1 MNLFYRGALAA
12 LTLTLFLSG
21 CSAPT
26 FNGSRTG
33 NDSQFLMEYTVL
45 NTTDGQTLSLEAGD
59 TLDVAVVSASG
70 AVSVNI
76 QREGAPPLYARED
89 VPTGQFSLEIPED
102 GEYNI
107 TVTGEQARRAAQC
120 AAPAAD
126 NGPFQRAAG
135 GATPYP
141 LWLFG
146 PSPLD
151 KGRRPPLRFSGKSPW
166 FG

>member
-1 MNLFYRGALAA
+1 MKPFYYGALAA
-12 LTLTLFLSG
+12 LALTLFLSG

-70 AVSVNI
+70 TVSVKI
-76 QREGAPPLYARED
+76 QKEGELPLYDQED

-107 TVTGEQARRAAQC
+107 TVTGERARGSVSFVRR
-120 AAPAAD
+120 D
-126 NGPFQRAAG
+126 N
-135 GATPYP
+135 
-141 LWLFG
+141 
-146 PSPLD
+146 
-151 KGRRPPLRFSGKSPW
+151 SGL
-166 FG
+166 

>member
-45 NTTDGQTLSLEAGD
+45 NTTDGQTLSMEAGD

-107 TVTGEQARRAAQC
+107 TVTGEQARGSVSFVRR
-120 AAPAAD
+120 D
-126 NGPFQRAAG
+126 N
-135 GATPYP
+135 
-141 LWLFG
+141 
-146 PSPLD
+146 
-151 KGRRPPLRFSGKSPW
+151 SGL
-166 FG
+166 

>member
-26 FNGSRTG
+26 FNGSRRTG

-59 TLDVAVVSASG
+59 ALDVAVVSASG

-107 TVTGEQARRAAQC
+107 TVTGEQARGSVSFVRR
-120 AAPAAD
+120 D
-126 NGPFQRAAG
+126 N
-135 GATPYP
+135 
-141 LWLFG
+141 
-146 PSPLD
+146 
-151 KGRRPPLRFSGKSPW
+151 SGL
-166 FG
+166 

>member
-59 TLDVAVVSASG
+59 ALDVAVVSASG

-76 QREGAPPLYARED
+76 QRPANKSQ
-89 VPTGQFSLEIPED
+89 VEISD
-102 GEYNI
+102 
-107 TVTGEQARRAAQC
+107 
-120 AAPAAD
+120 
-126 NGPFQRAAG
+126 
-135 GATPYP
+135 
-141 LWLFG
+141 LWERQ
-146 PSPLD
+146 
-151 KGRRPPLRFSGKSPW
+151 KGNTKSSR
-166 FG
+166 

>member
-45 NTTDGQTLSLEAGD
+45 NTTDGQALSLEAGD
-59 TLDVAVVSASG
+59 TLDVAVVSTSG
-70 AVSVNI
+70 TVSVSI
-76 QREGAPPLYARED
+76 QKDGEPPLYAQEN

-102 GEYNI
+102 GAYNI
-107 TVTGEQARRAAQC
+107 TVTGEQARGSVSFVRR
-120 AAPAAD
+120 D
-126 NGPFQRAAG
+126 N
-135 GATPYP
+135 
-141 LWLFG
+141 
-146 PSPLD
+146 
-151 KGRRPPLRFSGKSPW
+151 SGL
-166 FG
+166 

>member
-33 NDSQFLMEYTVL
+33 NYSQFLMEYTVL
-45 NTTDGQTLSLEAGD
+45 NTTDWQALSLEAGD

-107 TVTGEQARRAAQC
+107 TVTGEQARGSVSFVRR
-120 AAPAAD
+120 D
-126 NGPFQRAAG
+126 N
-135 GATPYP
+135 
-141 LWLFG
+141 
-146 PSPLD
+146 
-151 KGRRPPLRFSGKSPW
+151 SGL
-166 FG
+166 

>member
-59 TLDVAVVSASG
+59 VLDVAVVSTSG
-70 AVSVNI
+70 TVSVSI
-76 QREGAPPLYARED
+76 QKDGEPPLYAQEN
-89 VPTGQFSLEIPED
+89 VPTGQFSLDIPED

-107 TVTGEQARRAAQC
+107 TVTGEEARGSVSFVKR
-120 AAPAAD
+120 D
-126 NGPFQRAAG
+126 N
-135 GATPYP
+135 
-141 LWLFG
+141 
-146 PSPLD
+146 
-151 KGRRPPLRFSGKSPW
+151 SGL
-166 FG
+166 

>member
-59 TLDVAVVSASG
+59 ALDVAVVSASG

-76 QREGAPPLYARED
+76 WKFQR
-89 VPTGQFSLEIPED
+89 TG
-102 GEYNI
+102 NI
-107 TVTGEQARRAAQC
+107 TLPSPENR
-120 AAPAAD
+120 P
-126 NGPFQRAAG
+126 G
-135 GATPYP
+135 GA
-141 LWLFG
+141 
-146 PSPLD
+146 SV
-151 KGRRPPLRFSGKSPW
+151 S
-166 FG
+166 

>member
-59 TLDVAVVSASG
+59 ALDVAVVSASG
-70 AVSVNI
+70 AVSVNAASVCPGG
-76 QREGAPPLYARED
+76 RPH
-89 VPTGQFSLEIPED
+89 
-102 GEYNI
+102 
-107 TVTGEQARRAAQC
+107 RAVLSG
-120 AAPAAD
+120 
-126 NGPFQRAAG
+126 NSR
-135 GATPYP
+135 
-141 LWLFG
+141 
-146 PSPLD
+146 
-151 KGRRPPLRFSGKSPW
+151 GRGI
-166 FG
+166 

>member
-1 MNLFYRGALAA
+1 MNLFYRSALAA

-59 TLDVAVVSASG
+59 TMDVAVVSASG
-70 AVSVNI
+70 TVSVKI
-76 QREGAPPLYARED
+76 QKEGELPLYDQED

-107 TVTGEQARRAAQC
+107 TVTGEQARGSVSFVRR
-120 AAPAAD
+120 D
-126 NGPFQRAAG
+126 N
-135 GATPYP
+135 
-141 LWLFG
+141 
-146 PSPLD
+146 
-151 KGRRPPLRFSGKSPW
+151 SGL
-166 FG
+166 